1 MLVFDHW
8 SQRKRRETGCL
19 RADTTRYGVSFIM
32 TASPVGEL
40 ALAFAL
46 LLTAFGVSLA
56 ALPAADAS
64 PNDLAVPG
72 TPEPGTVVAG
82 SSAAADA
89 NPASAAACSQFANAL
104 DSAAVNYSDFAAGMS
119 SPDWNYANPTVRSAN
134 VAGRTALREAARAA
148 LSASDTPGLQSDV
161 AAPIRVWSTRAAKL
175 LVNMFLHRS
184 NDAVDT
190 AATEL
195 NEATYNVQMACA
207 KAGTPAVTS

>member
-1 MLVFDHW
+1 MILDKSHSFTATGHFVF
-8 SQRKRRETGCL
+8 
-19 RADTTRYGVSFIM
+19 TTR
-32 TASPVGEL
+32 
-40 ALAFAL
+40 
-46 LLTAFGVSLA
+46 
-56 ALPAADAS
+56 
-64 PNDLAVPG
+64 PNSYSIG
-72 TPEPGTVVAG
+72 G
-82 SSAAADA
+82 S
-89 NPASAAACSQFANAL
+89 
-104 DSAAVNYSDFAAGMS
+104 
-119 SPDWNYANPTVRSAN
+119 R
-134 VAGRTALREAARAA
+134 